1 MSIGESIVNFMF
13 QGGILIVVLLILAM
27 KIK

>member
-1 MSIGESIVNFMF
+1 MKVIEAINVFLV

>member
-1 MSIGESIVNFMF
+1 MNMATALGTFMVN
-13 QGGILIVVLLILAM
+13 GGILIVVLLILAM

>member
-1 MSIGESIVNFMF
+1 MNMATALGSFMVN
-13 QGGILIVVLLILAM
+13 GGILIVVLLILAM